1 MASRPQP
8 SQHAPPSAE
17 GLACETFRDGEAT
30 RVRVSGALD
39 LATVPILEAELA
51 ALHEAGV
58 RCLILDLSE
67 LAFMDSTGLR
77 CILQQDAEARRDGFE
92 FSLVAGPPAVQRVF
106 DVTGTTARLPFI
118 DG

>member
-8 SQHAPPSAE
+8 SHHPSPTAE
-17 GLACETFRDGEAT
+17 GFACESFREGGGT
-30 RVRVSGALD
+30 RLRVSGALD

-58 RCLILDLSE
+58 RRLILDLSE

-92 FSLVAGPPAVQRVF
+92 FSLVAGPHAVQRVF